1 MVSHYI
7 YIYIYMVQNL
17 IGFRLFGFC
26 TQYLTCKKK
35 KKKNL
40 DENMAKNWTS
50 IEIKFRIE
58 LNLDSSIF
66 TLNNSFDIKLK
77 IK

>member
-1 MVSHYI
+1 
-7 YIYIYMVQNL
+7 
-17 IGFRLFGFC
+17 
-26 TQYLTCKKK
+26 
-35 KKKNL
+35 
-40 DENMAKNWTS
+40 MAKNWTS

-66 TLNNSFDIKLK
+66 TLNNSFDTKLK

>member
-7 YIYIYMVQNL
+7 YIYIYGLEFNWFLHSILNL
-17 IGFRLFGFC
+17 
-26 TQYLTCKKK
+26 QK

-66 TLNNSFDIKLK
+66 TLNNSFDTKLK

>member
-7 YIYIYMVQNL
+7 YIYGLEFNWFQTLRFLHSILNL
-17 IGFRLFGFC
+17 
-26 TQYLTCKKK
+26 QKKK

-40 DENMAKNWTS
+40 DENMGKNWTS

-66 TLNNSFDIKLK
+66 TLNNSFDTKLK